1 MVSQPTMGP
10 GPTFA
15 FRSSMAVWSACT
27 PARSSAPVRLLQTR
41 AHVPRSLA
49 SGLCVLLLFGL
60 LFGGLF
66 FLCRLLCAEAADLA
80 RQLPQLA
87 ENLAP
92 LFEKL
97 KSRLLALAERL
108 PDGLGTGL
116 RAGVEEFFK
125 TGAGFGAALAILLIC
140 CAALAYC
147 QRMMQSSIA
156 YATEHITILP
166 TTDLSGTAP
175 EQETSELEPE
185 PAPDA
190 DGKQLPLHTLTPQ
203 LQTLYESFTAGRAEP
218 IDETKPIYFFA
229 DDFDGDGTTDLM
241 ILFETKQEDPDAR
254 DVNVSIVSG
263 DSYGGNTITLAAG
276 HGWPSSD
283 TVTPYL
289 VDRTVYVTLTEAD
302 GTLHPYSL
310 TIHRTESG
318 MDYTV
323 CSDEN
328 VR

>member
-1 MVSQPTMGP
+1 MKHTNTVMQQYC
-10 GPTFA
+10 
-15 FRSSMAVWSACT
+15 RAVRKKLPL
-27 PARSSAPVRLLQTR
+27 PARQRRQLLAGLQEELAESAPDCATLDALITQIGTPDETAQELLSSVSPELVEQYRKKRVRIW
-41 AHVPRSLA
+41 
-49 SGLCVLLLFGL
+49 VLLAALVFTL
-60 LFGGLF
+60 MATSIAF
-66 FLCRLLCAEAADLA
+66 FLHM
-80 RQLPQLA
+80 
-87 ENLAP
+87 
-92 LFEKL
+92 EKHQV
-97 KSRLLALAERL
+97 
-108 PDGLGTGL
+108 T
-116 RAGVEEFFK
+116 
-125 TGAGFGAALAILLIC
+125 
-140 CAALAYC
+140 
-147 QRMMQSSIA
+147 

-166 TTDLSGTAP
+166 TTDLSETAP
-175 EQETSELEPE
+175 EQKTPEPDPE
-185 PAPDA
+185 PAP
-190 DGKQLPLHTLTPQ
+190 DGKQLPLQTLTPQ

-218 IDETKPIYFFA
+218 IDETKPIFFFA

-254 DVNVSIVSG
+254 DANVSIVSG
-263 DSYGGNTITLAAG
+263 DSHRGSTITLAAG
-276 HGWPSSD
+276 HSWPISD

>member
-1 MVSQPTMGP
+1 MKHTNTIMQQYC
-10 GPTFA
+10 
-15 FRSSMAVWSACT
+15 RAVRKKLPL
-27 PARSSAPVRLLQTR
+27 PARQRRQLLAGLQEELAESAPDCATLDALIAQ
-41 AHVPRSLA
+41 
-49 SGLCVLLLFGL
+49 FGT
-60 LFGGLF
+60 
-66 FLCRLLCAEAADLA
+66 
-80 RQLPQLA
+80 
-87 ENLAP
+87 
-92 LFEKL
+92 
-97 KSRLLALAERL
+97 
-108 PDGLGTGL
+108 PD
-116 RAGVEEFFK
+116 E
-125 TGAGFGAALAILLIC
+125 
-140 CAALAYC
+140 
-147 QRMMQSSIA
+147 
-156 YATEHITILP
+156 
-166 TTDLSGTAP
+166 TAP
-175 EQETSELEPE
+175 EQETPEPDPE

-190 DGKQLPLHTLTPQ
+190 DGKQLPLQTLTPQ

-254 DVNVSIVSG
+254 DANVSIVSG
-263 DSYGGNTITLAAG
+263 DSHGGNTITLAAG
-276 HGWPSSD
+276 HGWPISD

-310 TIHRTESG
+310 TIYRTESG

>member
-1 MVSQPTMGP
+1 MKHTNTVMQQYC
-10 GPTFA
+10 
-15 FRSSMAVWSACT
+15 RAVRKKLPL
-27 PARSSAPVRLLQTR
+27 PARQRRQLLDGLQEELAESAP
-41 AHVPRSLA
+41 
-49 SGLCVLLLFGL
+49 
-60 LFGGLF
+60 
-66 FLCRLLCAEAADLA
+66 D
-80 RQLPQLA
+80 
-87 ENLAP
+87 
-92 LFEKL
+92 
-97 KSRLLALAERL
+97 
-108 PDGLGTGL
+108 
-116 RAGVEEFFK
+116 
-125 TGAGFGAALAILLIC
+125 

-147 QRMMQSSIA
+147 QRMIQSSIA

-175 EQETSELEPE
+175 EQKTPEPDPE

-229 DDFDGDGTTDLM
+229 DDFDGDEVEDLL

-254 DVNVSIVSG
+254 DANVSIVSG
-263 DSYGGNTITLAAG
+263 DSHGGNTITLAAG
-276 HGWPSSD
+276 HGWPISD

-310 TIHRTESG
+310 TIHRSTLRRAGSSRAESRFLA
-318 MDYTV
+318 V
-323 CSDEN
+323 
-328 VR
+328 

>member
-1 MVSQPTMGP
+1 MKHTNTVMQQYC
-10 GPTFA
+10 
-15 FRSSMAVWSACT
+15 RAVRKKLPL
-27 PARSSAPVRLLQTR
+27 PARQRRQLLAGLQEELAESAPDCTTLDALIAQFGTPDETAQELLSSISPEQLQVYQKQYR
-41 AHVPRSLA
+41 RRCILA
-49 SGLCVLLLFGL
+49 AVLI
-60 LFGGLF
+60 
-66 FLCRLLCAEAADLA
+66 
-80 RQLPQLA
+80 
-87 ENLAP
+87 
-92 LFEKL
+92 
-97 KSRLLALAERL
+97 ALI
-108 PDGLGTGL
+108 
-116 RAGVEEFFK
+116 VC
-125 TGAGFGAALAILLIC
+125 GAALAYAQVII
-140 CAALAYC
+140 
-147 QRMMQSSIA
+147 SNSVA
-156 YATEHITILP
+156 YATEHITILS
-166 TTDLSGTAP
+166 TTDLSRTAP
-175 EQETSELEPE
+175 EQKTPEPDPE

-190 DGKQLPLHTLTPQ
+190 NGKQLPLQTLTPQ
-203 LQTLYESFTAGRAEP
+203 LQTLYEAFTAGRAEP

-254 DVNVSIVSG
+254 DANVSIVSG
-263 DSYGGNTITLAAG
+263 DSHRGSTITLAAG
-276 HGWPSSD
+276 HGWPISD

>member
-1 MVSQPTMGP
+1 MKHTNTVMQQYC
-10 GPTFA
+10 
-15 FRSSMAVWSACT
+15 RAVRKKLPL
-27 PARSSAPVRLLQTR
+27 PARQRRQLLAGLQEELAESAPDCTTLDALIAQFGTPDENAQELLSSISPEQLQTYQKQYR
-41 AHVPRSLA
+41 RRCILA
-49 SGLCVLLLFGL
+49 
-60 LFGGLF
+60 
-66 FLCRLLCAEAADLA
+66 
-80 RQLPQLA
+80 
-87 ENLAP
+87 
-92 LFEKL
+92 
-97 KSRLLALAERL
+97 
-108 PDGLGTGL
+108 
-116 RAGVEEFFK
+116 
-125 TGAGFGAALAILLIC
+125 AALAILLIC

-175 EQETSELEPE
+175 EQETPEPDPE

-190 DGKQLPLHTLTPQ
+190 
-203 LQTLYESFTAGRAEP
+203 
-218 IDETKPIYFFA
+218 
-229 DDFDGDGTTDLM
+229 DGTTDLM

-254 DVNVSIVSG
+254 DANVSIVSG

-276 HGWPSSD
+276 HGWPISD

>member
-1 MVSQPTMGP
+1 MKHTNTVMQQYC
-10 GPTFA
+10 
-15 FRSSMAVWSACT
+15 RAVRKKLPL
-27 PARSSAPVRLLQTR
+27 PARQRRQLLAGLQEELAESAPDCTTLDALIAQFGTPDETAQELLSSISPEQLQVYQKQYR
-41 AHVPRSLA
+41 RRCILA
-49 SGLCVLLLFGL
+49 AVLI
-60 LFGGLF
+60 
-66 FLCRLLCAEAADLA
+66 
-80 RQLPQLA
+80 
-87 ENLAP
+87 
-92 LFEKL
+92 
-97 KSRLLALAERL
+97 ALI
-108 PDGLGTGL
+108 
-116 RAGVEEFFK
+116 VC
-125 TGAGFGAALAILLIC
+125 GAALAYAQVII
-140 CAALAYC
+140 
-147 QRMMQSSIA
+147 SNSVA
-156 YATEHITILP
+156 YATEHITILS

-175 EQETSELEPE
+175 EQKTPEPDPE

-190 DGKQLPLHTLTPQ
+190 DGKQLPLQTLTPQ

-254 DVNVSIVSG
+254 DANVSIVSG
-263 DSYGGNTITLAAG
+263 DSHRGSTITLAAG
-276 HGWPSSD
+276 HGWPISD

>member
-1 MVSQPTMGP
+1 MKHTNTVMQQYC
-10 GPTFA
+10 
-15 FRSSMAVWSACT
+15 RAVRKKLPL
-27 PARSSAPVRLLQTR
+27 PARQRRQLLAGLQEELAESAPDCATLDALITQFGTPEETAQELLSSVSPELVEQYRKKRVRIW
-41 AHVPRSLA
+41 
-49 SGLCVLLLFGL
+49 GL
-60 LFGGLF
+60 L
-66 FLCRLLCAEAADLA
+66 
-80 RQLPQLA
+80 
-87 ENLAP
+87 
-92 LFEKL
+92 
-97 KSRLLALAERL
+97 
-108 PDGLGTGL
+108 
-116 RAGVEEFFK
+116 
-125 TGAGFGAALAILLIC
+125 AALVFTLMAASIAFLL
-140 CAALAYC
+140 YMEKH
-147 QRMMQSSIA
+147 QVA
-156 YATEHITILP
+156 YATERITILP

-175 EQETSELEPE
+175 EQKTPEPDPE

-190 DGKQLPLHTLTPQ
+190 DGKQLPLQTLTPQ

-218 IDETKPIYFFA
+218 IDETKPIFFFA

-254 DVNVSIVSG
+254 DANVSIVSG
-263 DSYGGNTITLAAG
+263 DSHGGSTITLAAG
-276 HGWPSSD
+276 HGWPISD

>member
-1 MVSQPTMGP
+1 MKHTNTIMQQYC
-10 GPTFA
+10 
-15 FRSSMAVWSACT
+15 RAVRKKLPL
-27 PARSSAPVRLLQTR
+27 PARQRRQLLDGLQEELAESAPDCATLDALIAQFGTPDENAQELLSSISPELVEQYRKKRVRIW
-41 AHVPRSLA
+41 
-49 SGLCVLLLFGL
+49 VLLAALVFTL
-60 LFGGLF
+60 MAASIAF
-66 FLCRLLCAEAADLA
+66 FLHM
-80 RQLPQLA
+80 
-87 ENLAP
+87 
-92 LFEKL
+92 EKHQV
-97 KSRLLALAERL
+97 
-108 PDGLGTGL
+108 T
-116 RAGVEEFFK
+116 
-125 TGAGFGAALAILLIC
+125 
-140 CAALAYC
+140 
-147 QRMMQSSIA
+147 

-166 TTDLSGTAP
+166 TTDLSETAP
-175 EQETSELEPE
+175 EQKTPEPDPE

-190 DGKQLPLHTLTPQ
+190 DGKQLPLQTLTPQ

-254 DVNVSIVSG
+254 DANVSIVSG

-323 CSDEN
+323 CSDKN